1 MTEFW
6 RGTLSSSEK
15 GIYDAIRSAAAAG
28 KTSAAV
34 MALPNPNAVKTAFTC
49 VCNDHPELYNLS
61 PTIGAG
67 MQLVRLVIKLSYI
80 YDRAKARAIDTH
92 LREYSK
98 RILAE
103 ASGSE
108 LDKEFKI
115 IDELARDVKYA
126 INNHTNQNAASAL
139 YFKTAQCSGISRAFK
154 YAMDLLGI
162 WCIVVEG
169 EVLDKGRREPHAWN
183 MVRIDGVY
191 YYTDVTMM
199 MGANMSKQE
208 PFYYHRI
215 NCSAKTLS
223 DNGYKWDA
231 SGLPR
236 CDRDMPMADMPRD
249 TSRYTQSGS
258 TRVVVQPPPQQNYSG
273 KVFNRLY
280 DVKNYIRDCLEN
292 NKFPM
297 EFMLDIPQ
305 YNQQKLM
312 SMVGDL
318 VKKQTSELHLNL
330 RLQIQMTGNA
340 VKIQSV

>member
-6 RGTLSSSEK
+6 RETLSSSEK

-28 KTSAAV
+28 KSSASV
-34 MALPNPNAVKTAFTC
+34 LALPNPNAVKTAFTC

-61 PTIGAG
+61 SKFGVG
-67 MQLVRLVIKLSYI
+67 MQLVRLRLSYI
-80 YDRAKARAIDTH
+80 YDRGKVRAIDTY

-103 ASGSE
+103 AAGTE

-115 IDELARDVKYA
+115 IDELAREVKYA
-126 INNHTNQNAASAL
+126 INNLTNQNAASAL

-169 EVLDKGRREPHAWN
+169 EVLDKGKRDPHAWN
-183 MVRIDGVY
+183 MVCIDGVY

-231 SGLPR
+231 SCLPR
-236 CDRDMPMADMPRD
+236 CDRDMPMADMPRN
-249 TSRYTQSGS
+249 TSGYTQSGA
-258 TRVVVQPPPQQNYSG
+258 RVAVPPQQNYSG

-280 DVKNYIRDCLEN
+280 DVKNHVRDCLEN

-312 SMVGDL
+312 AMVGDL
-318 VKKQTSELHLNL
+318 VKKQASELNMSLAF
-330 RLQIQMTGNA
+330 RIQMTGNT
-340 VKIQSV
+340 VKIQRH